1 MKKLCF
7 AIVIMLIM
15 PDGVRAADRE
25 TEKIMERPERS
36 GQRQYSGS
44 ISVLGGITMAGLQG
58 EYTIIPEFGIRA
70 VGLCIVGADFNSMN
84 RNEFIF
90 AAIVAPVIHLA
101 PEFKILDPVLM
112 IGLVYSYH
120 HWESNL
126 LHMNIRSDRT
136 IRSGNLHDV
145 TFGTGLG
152 FNFKFADRFKT
163 GINLWLN
170 YDYSVVTTVSMRKKK
185 GNRILLPIPLI
196 EFTVQF

>member
-1 MKKLCF
+1 MKKLCI
-7 AIVIMLIM
+7 AIAISLIM
-15 PDGVRAADRE
+15 SGGIRAAERE
-25 TEKIMERPERS
+25 TEQKPEHAE
-36 GQRQYSGS
+36 QRHYRCS

-58 EYTIIPEFGIRA
+58 EYAIIPEFGVRA
-70 VGLCIVGADFNSMN
+70 VGLCIMGADFNSMN
-84 RNEFIF
+84 KNEYIIS
-90 AAIVAPVIHLA
+90 AIVAPVIHLA

-126 LHMNIRSDRT
+126 SHMNIHIDRT

-170 YDYSVVTTVSMRKKK
+170 YDYSVMTTISMRKKK
-185 GNRILLPIPLI
+185 GNRILLPVPLI
-196 EFTVQF
+196 ECTVQF